1 MSAFIPSRLGY
12 NEYTNHAELLV
23 IGSDIKGKD
32 WPASPHT
39 EAVRKEVRIHS
50 YNAYVRTTHLRYC
63 LYYDSASPKPG

>member
-39 EAVRKEVRIHS
+39 PRPWERKCVFIH
-50 YNAYVRTTHLRYC
+50 TMLM
-63 LYYDSASPKPG
+63 